1 MKKVIIKS
9 FAEALLLLLR
19 KSVTLSI
26 LSWRWRNTELDVEL
40 KSLKLVKNKQETHKI
55 LTKSN
60 KSNKKNTA
68 NIKII
73 KVLIEKDINV
83 PIIQIM

>member
-1 MKKVIIKS
+1 M
-9 FAEALLLLLR
+9 
-19 KSVTLSI
+19 
-26 LSWRWRNTELDVEL
+26 EL

-60 KSNKKNTA
+60 KSNKKNRA